1 MAGVGVPMIT
11 ERDLQAWAEREQL
24 IIRDIGSMSDGVSS
38 HREVKI
44 VPLDQTIIL
53 SRVKVFDINEEQG
66 IQLRLNC

>member
-1 MAGVGVPMIT
+1 MAGVPMIT
-11 ERDLQAWAEREQL
+11 ERDLQDWAARERL
-24 IIRDIGSMSDGVSS
+24 VIRDIGFVSDGDAS

-44 VPLDQTIIL
+44 VPLDKTIIL